1 MADDL
6 YSSLREEIIRIK
18 DHSFQR
24 SGTKIMFTTLLM
36 GLGSIKP
43 QLTSIDNITPGS
55 NVTSSFSFHVEPLL
69 YLAPLVA
76 IFYDALLFGDK
87 ISIRRIGS
95 FIQLHYSDTFG
106 KWEKFVGDRRFE
118 WHKDDLGEL
127 GFTALTL
134 LYCPIVALHRLNEAS
149 GGRNPSL
156 FSDEFV
162 HNFFGAVHGWWFL
175 LLLGIWLRLNYGW
188 SKALKRLC

>member
-1 MADDL
+1 MADEL
-6 YSSLREEIIRIK
+6 YNSLREEILRVK

-43 QLTSIDNITPGS
+43 QLTSIDSIAIGTKVVS
-55 NVTSSFSFHVEPLL
+55 NFSFHVEPFL

-87 ISIRRIGS
+87 ISIRRIGT
-95 FIQLHYSDTFG
+95 FIRRHYPDSFG
-106 KWEKFVGDRRFE
+106 KWEEFVNARRFE

-134 LYCPIVALHRLNEAS
+134 LYCPIVALHRLNEIS
-149 GGRNPSL
+149 GKKSQPL
-156 FSDEFV
+156 FSDAFI
-162 HNFFGAVHGWWFL
+162 HNFFGTIHGWWFL

-188 SKALKRLC
+188 SKALKKV

>member
-1 MADDL
+1 MADEL
-6 YSSLREEIIRIK
+6 YNSLREEILRVK

-43 QLTSIDNITPGS
+43 QLTSIDSIAIGTKVVS
-55 NVTSSFSFHVEPLL
+55 NFSFHVEPLL

-87 ISIRRIGS
+87 ISIRRIGT
-95 FIQLHYSDTFG
+95 FIRRHYPDSFG
-106 KWEKFVGDRRFE
+106 KWEEFVNARRFE

-127 GFTALTL
+127 GFQ
-134 LYCPIVALHRLNEAS
+134 
-149 GGRNPSL
+149 
-156 FSDEFV
+156 
-162 HNFFGAVHGWWFL
+162 L
-175 LLLGIWLRLNYGW
+175 LLSCIAQLSRYTGLMRYLEKRVNLYFQMHLSTISSVLFTDGGFYYCLGYG
-188 SKALKRLC
+188 CD